1 MMTAYLILSCIIRI
15 QTQDGCNKFLITK
28 PLPGN
33 KYPQIY
39 GS

>member
-1 MMTAYLILSCIIRI
+1 MLTAYRILTIIILIQR
-15 QTQDGCNKFLITK
+15 QDGCNKFLIAK
-28 PLPGN
+28 SLPGN